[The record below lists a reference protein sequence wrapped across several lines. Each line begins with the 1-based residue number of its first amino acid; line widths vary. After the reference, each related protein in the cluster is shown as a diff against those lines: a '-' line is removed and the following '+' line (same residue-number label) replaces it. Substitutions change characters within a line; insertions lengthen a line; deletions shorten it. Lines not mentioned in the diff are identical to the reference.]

1 MDRHYK
7 SSSELSKKRRSRSPI
22 DRKDDKYHQ
31 KHRSREDYKK
41 RSRSSSSNSSEDERH
56 HKKPT
61 NPPPAPKISMNFT
74 KSTTLLKPAT
84 GIQIK
89 LSTPAKPAPLIQ
101 KSTKISNVFNA
112 DSEPEEEMPP
122 EAKMRMRNIGKD
134 TPTSSG
140 PNSFGKTKQGFIDT
154 KKLFERKLKQMADE
168 ISND

>member
-7 SSSELSKKRRSRSPI
+7 SSSESKKRRSRSPI
-22 DRKDDKYHQ
+22 DRKDDKYHR
-31 KHRSREDYKK
+31 KHRSKEDYKK
-41 RSRSSSSNSSEDERH
+41 RSRSSSSNSSDDERH

-61 NPPPAPKISMNFT
+61 NPPPAPKISMNFN
-74 KSTTLLKPAT
+74 KSSNLVKPTA

-101 KSTKISNVFNA
+101 KSTKISNIFNA
-112 DSEPEEEMPP
+112 DDDSEPEEMPA